1 MDMAASSSYSAEQR
15 SNGSSS
21 NTVDANEGQNK
32 EKEKEKEEPTTTN
45 TVPFLKLFTFA
56 DSTDKLLM
64 IVGTIAAI
72 GNGLGLPLMTI
83 IFGEMTDSF
92 GQTQNIHDVVRA
104 VSKVNSYPPFF
115 SFFTF
120 HCKN

>member
-21 NTVDANEGQNK
+21 NTVDANEGQN
-32 EKEKEKEEPTTTN
+32 KEKEKEEPTTTN